1 MNALRYALFVVW
13 CEIRAGCWAD
23 EEARRPACTG
33 ARNQMVLACSA
44 HMTIPTKVERSSNRY
59 HAGAAALA
67 IRLQRAAG
75 RAGTRV
81 GERIVD
87 RTSGD
92 QLERLTASVPHA
104 GRACT
109 REPSERRVA
118 GQRGSTLQA
127 AEGLLLR
134 VMRSPVMRSRGLAA
148 SRGAHPA
155 SGRAPST
162 QGMRARVRWTAAWQ
176 LPSRRASRSHR
187 LTRKQ
192 HPWASRASSAARVE
206 SRACPRPYQHWIRS
220 PARSR

>member
-1 MNALRYALFVVW
+1 MHRRTQPNGPRMQ
-13 CEIRAGCWAD
+13 RTHDHPD
-23 EEARRPACTG
+23 E
-33 ARNQMVLACSA
+33 
-44 HMTIPTKVERSSNRY
+44 
-59 HAGAAALA
+59 
-67 IRLQRAAG
+67 G
-75 RAGTRV
+75 RAIEQSVSCGRCRPRDTTAACCRQ
-81 GERIVD
+81 GRPNESASASL
-87 RTSGD
+87 TAPATAQQLD
-92 QLERLTASVPHA
+92 QLGRLTASVPHA

-206 SRACPRPYQHWIRS
+206 LRACPQPYQHWIRS